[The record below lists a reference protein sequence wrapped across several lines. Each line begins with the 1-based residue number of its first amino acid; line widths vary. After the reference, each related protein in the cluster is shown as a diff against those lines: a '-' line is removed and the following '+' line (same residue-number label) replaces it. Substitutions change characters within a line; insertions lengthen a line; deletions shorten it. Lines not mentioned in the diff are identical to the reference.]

1 MPSHGY
7 WPTASG
13 YRVFR
18 FVAYLP
24 SSATVEVLAADQHAG
39 TSFFGLRVGGVLT
52 PAAAMISN
60 NSPAPYVISGAGP
73 AGGSWPNSQWQ
84 PFSHVNGDEWY
95 FTGTPGSTGYLQID
109 FGTGAQIN
117 PTQFGWV
124 DDTDGNNPTR
134 ITLLASNTGAFAG
147 EQVTLA
153 DITTP
158 GFTSSGNLKL
168 FAA

>member
-1 MPSHGY
+1 MLTVSQGSSTNGTVTVTSVGAANCVSNVSITNPGTVYSV
-7 WPTASG
+7 ASG
-13 YRVFR
+13 
-18 FVAYLP
+18 VA
-24 SSATVEVLAADQHAG
+24 TTGG
-39 TSFFGLRVGGVLT
+39 T
-52 PAAAMISN
+52 
-60 NSPAPYVISGAGP
+60 
-73 AGGSWPNSQWQ
+73 
-84 PFSHVNGDEWY
+84 
-95 FTGTPGSTGYLQID
+95 
-109 FGTGAQIN
+109 GTGAQIN